1 MAPQIKTGSGFHK
14 IDPHPSKIHSNP
26 SQLASPPAQ
35 SSMEDEAQSSHLD
48 HGVLSDEQEGL
59 VEQSQESTG
68 LTQKLVEKILN
79 KNDQVIIDDDGVKI
93 YDELDDM
100 NIVI

>member
-1 MAPQIKTGSGFHK
+1 MAPQIKTGSNFHK

-59 VEQSQESTG
+59 VEQSVESKVEQETRIQE
-68 LTQKLVEKILN
+68 LEEDLKLAINEKDAILN
-79 KNDQVIIDDDGVKI
+79 NSIIYINLTYK
-93 YDELDDM
+93 
-100 NIVI
+100 